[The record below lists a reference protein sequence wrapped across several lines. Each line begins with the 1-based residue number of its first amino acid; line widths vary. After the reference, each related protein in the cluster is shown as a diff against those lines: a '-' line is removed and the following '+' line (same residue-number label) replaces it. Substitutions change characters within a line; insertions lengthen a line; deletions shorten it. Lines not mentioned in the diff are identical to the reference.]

1 MQQRTSEWSKW
12 LLLLIFVILTYFLP
26 LNGRLLWQPD
36 ELRYAEISREL
47 ILSHNWV
54 IPQLLDIRYFE
65 KPVMGYWINAIFQV
79 LFGESNLSVRLGV
92 VFSTLISGLFIYLSA
107 MLAWN
112 NRRLA
117 YNAVFIYLST
127 FIVFTIGTYNV
138 LDPILTA
145 FVTMMMFCF
154 QWGLAARSIKHK
166 LAAYLLLGV
175 ACGGGFLTK
184 GFLAFLLPALIM
196 GVAAIYYRQF
206 KQVILFSLVSLFSA
220 CLVCLPWVWLIANQQ
235 PDYWNYFFWVEHIQR
250 FMSDNAQN
258 KSPFWFYIPILL
270 VGLLPWL
277 GYFFNALYRAF
288 KNKGINYYYLLW
300 FILPFI
306 FFSITK
312 GKLLTYIL
320 PCIAPVSILIAS
332 YLESYLS
339 QHKTTL
345 IKLNGIINLLI
356 GLAGAT
362 AIILSNYF
370 TQWRVYGAEE
380 SDKILLAVGSFLF
393 WAIVALFTFKKRFW
407 YLAGACTLV
416 LSLTVGYAIPQ
427 KIASNNTPQQVIEK
441 YQHQL
446 ADKQYLMTNNVG
458 LGTSLAWVLKRSDI
472 TMLHQ
477 KGELAY
483 GLAYPD
489 VNDRFYSLS
498 QLNELLAKNDY
509 RHVAIVIDASQKTI
523 LAALPHQ
530 PRVIREGD
538 LMLIFYD

>member
-1 MQQRTSEWSKW
+1 M
-12 LLLLIFVILTYFLP
+12 
-26 LNGRLLWQPD
+26 
-36 ELRYAEISREL
+36 
-47 ILSHNWV
+47 
-54 IPQLLDIRYFE
+54 
-65 KPVMGYWINAIFQV
+65 
-79 LFGESNLSVRLGV
+79 
-92 VFSTLISGLFIYLSA
+92 
-107 MLAWN
+107 
-112 NRRLA
+112 
-117 YNAVFIYLST
+117 
-127 FIVFTIGTYNV
+127 
-138 LDPILTA
+138 
-145 FVTMMMFCF
+145 
-154 QWGLAARSIKHK
+154 
-166 LAAYLLLGV
+166 
-175 ACGGGFLTK
+175 
-184 GFLAFLLPALIM
+184 
-196 GVAAIYYRQF
+196 
-206 KQVILFSLVSLFSA
+206 
-220 CLVCLPWVWLIANQQ
+220 
-235 PDYWNYFFWVEHIQR
+235 
-250 FMSDNAQN
+250 
-258 KSPFWFYIPILL
+258 
-270 VGLLPWL
+270 GLLPWL

-441 YQHQL
+441 YQYQL